1 MSNLIRWNPF
11 RELGSASE
19 PFNRWLDEAFTLP
32 GFFSHTEMPRLDVVE
47 KDAEIVVTAELPGFA
62 PENIDVRVEG
72 DVLTLRGEVKTETK
86 EEKGNGGKG
95 QYHVHERR
103 MSTFVRSV
111 RLPTSVNT
119 EKSSAEFENGVLT
132 LTLPK
137 REDAKANRITIKAK
151 SSR

>member
-1 MSNLIRWNPF
+1 MSSLIRWNPF
-11 RELGSASE
+11 REIGSPSDT
-19 PFNRWLDEAFTLP
+19 FNRWLDEAFAVP
-32 GFFSHTEMPRLDVVE
+32 GFMSRVEMPKLDVVE
-47 KDAEIVVTAELPGFA
+47 KDAEIVVKAELPGFA

-72 DVLTLRGEVKTETK
+72 DVLTLRGEVKAEN
-86 EEKGNGGKG
+86 EKGEG

-111 RLPTSVNT
+111 RLPASVNT

-137 REDAKANRITIKAK
+137 REEAKANRITIKAK